1 MSTHV
6 DANVSHLASRLA
18 ATAKK
23 HKEENGSDEE
33 NEDDI
38 FAELEAEI
46 EQESGAGMA
55 NMREHGIQ
63 GLKEE
68 YAVLLRLLCYL
79 VSCSFQDREGQ
90 GHEDQWLRSPRAD
103 CGRTTSHS
111 LQCVSIHRG
120 RRDRV

>member
-1 MSTHV
+1 MTAVAERDGAGPERAASASLSFDRVEAQSRRTTTMSTHV

-68 YAVLLRLLCYL
+68 CAVLLRLLCYL
-79 VSCSFQDREGQ
+79 VSCSFQD
-90 GHEDQWLRSPRAD
+90 
-103 CGRTTSHS
+103 
-111 LQCVSIHRG
+111 
-120 RRDRV
+120 